1 MNPATPFSGDV
12 IRKASRITVVLQV
25 LAVALLAILV
35 SVYMDIANRQRAM
48 RDSVRENAMW
58 SVYQLNREAQDL
70 HQTLEL
76 MLAREDLGGQRLQD
90 LALRYDIVYSRIDT
104 LRKAQF
110 EESFAA
116 DAEVGKHLRVI
127 QQICETSQ
135 PLFDAVMAGTAV
147 KREDLL
153 RLEGDLDVLSQASSD
168 LLIYTNT
175 FVSTERAQSRV
186 EIEALQ
192 RKAMTLI
199 GLLVVSVAVL
209 IITLQRQ
216 LRNVQAA
223 GVSLEAMAE
232 ELSIS
237 YQAAEAGNRAKSQ
250 FMATMGHEIRTP
262 LNAILGMV
270 ELLELTRLSAEAA
283 AHVRTIRGS
292 GEALLDIINEI
303 LDYAKIEH
311 GKLELERRAVD
322 LQQLAETS
330 VDMMRG
336 RAAES
341 RNLVTLDLPEHW
353 RTRFV
358 LSDPTRLRQVILNLM
373 SNAVKFTQ
381 DGMVTLRMQQT
392 LRKGALWLRVEV
404 EDTGIGIDEAGRA
417 KLFRPFSQVDA
428 SISRRYGGTGLG
440 LTICKE
446 IIDRFGGT
454 MGVESVPGEGSI
466 FWFEL
471 PVERTEAPAAGG
483 AVQAEATLAPAPR
496 LRILVVED
504 NKVNQQVI
512 LGYLRHLGQEAVVAE
527 NGLLGVERARAE
539 AFDLILMDMQMPVM
553 DGIEAARQIRSTPGP
568 SCTTPIVALTANA
581 SEDDR
586 RTCLAVGMSGFQAK
600 PIGIAV
606 LHRLILD
613 IDRQRPKLPTI
624 TPMPK
629 SAVPSAP
636 SEPTITADV
645 QPDEPAI
652 GPGGESGAAPM
663 AADDAPASMEIATS
677 IQAERR
683 QEIVDI
689 LGEDGFQELLD
700 AFFED
705 AAEILRGLGE
715 CMQSGDRSQLDPL
728 LHSLKGSAS
737 NVGLVDI
744 SALAQALRHREPET
758 NEIEKL
764 TRMVKAAQDSLAA

>member
-1 MNPATPFSGDV
+1 M
-12 IRKASRITVVLQV
+12 QV
-25 LAVALLAILV
+25 LAVVLLAILV
-35 SVYMDIANRQRAM
+35 SVYIDIANRQRAM
-48 RDSVRENAMW
+48 RDTVRENAMW
-58 SVYQLNREAQDL
+58 SVHQLNREAQDL

-76 MLAREDLGGQRLQD
+76 MLARNDLGEQRLQD
-90 LALRYDIVYSRIDT
+90 LSLRYDIVYSRINT

-116 DAEVGKHLRVI
+116 DAEVGRSLRTI
-127 QQICETSQ
+127 QQITLASQ
-135 PLFDAVMAGTAV
+135 PVFDAILGGNSVSRT
-147 KREDLL
+147 DLAAL
-153 RLEGDLDVLSQASSD
+153 DGDLAMLSRESGD

-175 FVSTERAQSRV
+175 FVSAERAQSRI
-186 EIEALQ
+186 EIDALQ
-192 RKAMTLI
+192 RKAMGLI

-209 IITLQRQ
+209 IVTLQRQ

-232 ELSIS
+232 QLSVS

-270 ELLELTRLSAEAA
+270 ELLELTRLSPEAA

-311 GKLELERRAVD
+311 GKLELERRPVD
-322 LQQLAETS
+322 LQQLGETS
-330 VDMMRG
+330 VEMMRG
-336 RAAES
+336 RAVES
-341 RNLVTLDLPEHW
+341 RNTITLDLPEKW
-353 RTRFV
+353 RAPFV

-373 SNAVKFTQ
+373 SNALKFTQ

-392 LRKGALWLRVEV
+392 LRKGVLWLRIEV

-446 IIDRFGGT
+446 IIDRFGGEV
-454 MGVESVPGEGSI
+454 GVDSVPGEGSI

-471 PVERTEAPAAGG
+471 PVEATDAPSAAAGTG
-483 AVQAEATLAPAPR
+483 AETALAQPQR
-496 LRILVVED
+496 LRILVAED

-512 LGYLRHLGQEAVVAE
+512 LGYLRHLGQDVVMADNGALAVE
-527 NGLLGVERARAE
+527 CARAE

-553 DGIEAARQIRSTPGP
+553 DGIEAARQIRGKPGP
-568 SCTTPIVALTANA
+568 SAATPIVALTANA
-581 SEDDR
+581 SDEDR
-586 RTCLAVGMSGFQAK
+586 RTCLEVGMNGFQAK
-600 PIGIAV
+600 PISIAV
-606 LHRLILD
+606 LHRVLLD
-613 IDRQRPKLPTI
+613 IGSQRPQQVE
-624 TPMPK
+624 
-629 SAVPSAP
+629 AAPSAP
-636 SEPTITADV
+636 LSVAAPAGVVVGLPGKPVAAVAVGAPAAGDSLPEKGAAK
-645 QPDEPAI
+645 EPAQQ
-652 GPGGESGAAPM
+652 
-663 AADDAPASMEIATS
+663 PAGSPLQS
-677 IQAERR
+677 LRR
-683 QEIVDI
+683 QEIIDV

-705 AAEILRGLGE
+705 AAEILTGLAA
-715 CMQSGDRSQLDPL
+715 CMRSGDRSQLDPL
-728 LHSLKGSAS
+728 LHALKGSAS
-737 NVGLVDI
+737 NVGLMDI
-744 SALAQALRHREPET
+744 SELAQALRHREPET
-758 NEIEKL
+758 DEIERL
-764 TRMVKAAQDSLAA
+764 TRLVKAAHASLAA